1 MCNLCFF
8 HRKDLKFGHNY
19 SYVKTLYPKNFKVI
33 SKGIRKGIRKSLNVE
48 RIHLDFCKHILG
60 VKKSTCTAAVYAELG
75 RFPLLYHRKFA
86 FIKYWSKLIYCNNC
100 ILLNCYNKLFDEVEN
115 HKKINWVS
123 DVKNC
128 LIDLGF
134 NEIWNAQRC
143 NEGTLCVMKQRIFD
157 QAKQEIFAC
166 IENSSKCSFYRY
178 LISQHCLQY
187 YLTKPIPAKFQKC
200 IA

>member
-1 MCNLCFF
+1 MQA
-8 HRKDLKFGHNY
+8 RKATFLLKKNVKNMYRNH
-19 SYVKTLYPKNFKVI
+19 KTLLFLFDCYIGPIVNYGSEI
-33 SKGIRKGIRKSLNVE
+33 WGTRKSLNVE

-75 RFPLLYHRKFA
+75 KVSFTLPQKIRIIF
-86 FIKYWSKLIYCNNC
+86 KYWRKLIYSNNC
-100 ILLNCYNKLFDEVEN
+100 ILLNCYDKLFDDVEN

-143 NEGTLCVMKQRIFD
+143 NEGTLCVIKQRIFD
-157 QAKQEIFAC
+157 QAKQRNFC
-166 IENSSKCSFYRY
+166 MY
-178 LISQHCLQY
+178 
-187 YLTKPIPAKFQKC
+187 
-200 IA
+200 